1 MRKQNEKRLIDEIS
15 KNLQLELNGLVAQQ
29 YTKIKHEIKS
39 MYDKKYGETI
49 KDIEKEISYFKGEL
63 SNINQLVSNLRNKNL
78 TCFIQGHAFPWKP
91 TEESNKNIDFAI
103 DTPPKCLTIPLSCT
117 NCDDGDDQLK
127 TKLDEQLKENRKF
140 HH

>member
-49 KDIEKEISYFKGEL
+49 KDTEKKKSYFKGEL
-63 SNINQLVSNLRNKNL
+63 SSVNQLVSNLRNKKFNVL
-78 TCFIQGHAFPWKP
+78 HTRRCISM
-91 TEESNKNIDFAI
+91 E
-103 DTPPKCLTIPLSCT
+103 T
-117 NCDDGDDQLK
+117 NRGI
-127 TKLDEQLKENRKF
+127 
-140 HH
+140 